1 MLWPLTVLP
10 AKFGGGSLPLHTRLP
25 TIVMPPPM
33 FNPPAPVVLFWKS
46 ALRSEPVQFG
56 EAPAVESL
64 ILSRRRPSTY
74 QSKWRAK
81 FFELDQGLTIRW
93 RVQQTALA
101 PKFIQATI
109 KTKWRTRSEIALE
122 DFTVV
127 ADLLSNVVSP
137 FGIKAEVQVQ
147 FTFQAEQTPRFGIS
161 RVSDNFVNVFGG
173 DAFFFQHDGGID
185 CPADKITPLRIA
197 RFPGW
202 AEWFFGQNHIKDRPV
217 LAIRRSRTFSS
228 PMLTVGGYWVAA
240 SSIEVLDHLID
251 VVEGCQGEI
260 GIYGCHFFRNGLLAR
275 RTLDRADLEIGHIF
289 EFGHVVGGTDHDP
302 RTIVV
307 GGRAEV
313 CALFGNATIREGR
326 IGDQNIDVTRGQRRE
341 AISRRS
347 DGAEFDLGG
356 VTKNCRSQD
365 AAKIGIKTFES
376 IVGGVEEAKAGDL
389 RVNAANDHAPLLN
402 C

>member
-46 ALRSEPVQFG
+46 ALPSEPVQFG

-137 FGIKAEVQVQ
+137 FGIKAEVRCSS
-147 FTFQAEQTPRFGIS
+147 PSRPS
-161 RVSDNFVNVFGG
+161 KRRVSGSV
-173 DAFFFQHDGGID
+173 
-185 CPADKITPLRIA
+185 
-197 RFPGW
+197 
-202 AEWFFGQNHIKDRPV
+202 E
-217 LAIRRSRTFSS
+217 LATTLSTFSVVTPFS
-228 PMLTVGGYWVAA
+228 SSMMVA
-240 SSIEVLDHLID
+240 
-251 VVEGCQGEI
+251 
-260 GIYGCHFFRNGLLAR
+260 
-275 RTLDRADLEIGHIF
+275 
-289 EFGHVVGGTDHDP
+289 
-302 RTIVV
+302 
-307 GGRAEV
+307 
-313 CALFGNATIREGR
+313 
-326 IGDQNIDVTRGQRRE
+326 
-341 AISRRS
+341 
-347 DGAEFDLGG
+347 
-356 VTKNCRSQD
+356 
-365 AAKIGIKTFES
+365 
-376 IVGGVEEAKAGDL
+376 
-389 RVNAANDHAPLLN
+389 
-402 C
+402 